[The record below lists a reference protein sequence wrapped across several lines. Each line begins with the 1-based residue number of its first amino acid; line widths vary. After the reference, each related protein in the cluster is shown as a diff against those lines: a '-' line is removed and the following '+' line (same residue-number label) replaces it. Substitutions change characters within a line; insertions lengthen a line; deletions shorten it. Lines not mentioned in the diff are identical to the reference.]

1 VPAWA
6 DEELRT
12 MGGLSRREIILV
24 PLHSDY
30 DSLEVSG

>member
-1 VPAWA
+1 VALALDVP
-6 DEELRT
+6 EETVVQHDRN
-12 MGGLSRREIILV
+12 LV